1 MHLNNYI
8 VTGMTFEYGC
18 SRVWDREISYVNWPS
33 CIQQSVDEDWSRAD
47 STGHPDE
54 ERQETNY
61 NLEFKCEFSGNV
73 TCHVTWCAS

>member
-47 STGHPDE
+47 SPGHPDE

-61 NLEFKCEFSGNV
+61 NLEFKCEFSGKFLPCYLV
-73 TCHVTWCAS
+73 C